1 MRVMCLV
8 YFDETSFAGM
18 SLADMEKLTDATIE
32 EDHELRRRG
41 QLILAAPLQEP
52 KTAVHVRV
60 RKGRVKRT
68 DGPFAEAKEWVGG
81 FFVIEVKDMD
91 EAVKIASESEIAKMG
106 RIEVRP
112 IIEQTHSVTGA
123 ERPPALP
130 V

>member
-8 YFDETSFAGM
+8 YFDKTSFAAM
-18 SLADMEKLTDATIE
+18 SVAEMEKLTDATIE

-52 KTAVHVRV
+52 KTAVSIRV
-60 RKGRVKRT
+60 REGRIKRT
-68 DGPFAEAKEWVGG
+68 DGPFAEAKELVGG
-81 FFVIEVKDMD
+81 FFVIEVEDMD
-91 EAVKIASESEIAKMG
+91 KAVEIASESEIAKIG

-112 IIEQTHSVTGA
+112 IFEQTHSVTGA

>member
-1 MRVMCLV
+1 MKFMCLV
-8 YFDETSFAGM
+8 YFDEASFAGM
-18 SLADMEKLTDATIE
+18 SLADMQKLTDATIE

-52 KTAVHVRV
+52 KTAVNIRV
-60 RKGRVKRT
+60 RKGRVRRT
-68 DGPFAEAKEWVGG
+68 DGPFTEAKEWIGG
-81 FFVIEVKDMD
+81 FIVIEAKDTE
-91 EAVKIASESEIAKMG
+91 EAVGIAAAAEIAKIG

-112 IIEQTHSVTGA
+112 IFEQTHSVTGA

>member
-1 MRVMCLV
+1 MKFMCLV

-18 SLADMEKLTDATIE
+18 SLADMQKLTDATIE

-52 KTAVHVRV
+52 RTAVNIRV
-60 RKGRVKRT
+60 RKGLVRRT

-81 FFVIEVKDMD
+81 FFVIEAKDTE
-91 EAVKIASESEIAKMG
+91 EAVGIAVASEIAKIG

-112 IIEQTHSVTGA
+112 IFEQTHSVTGA
-123 ERPPALP
+123 ERPPALS

>member
-1 MRVMCLV
+1 MRFMCLV

-18 SLADMEKLTDATIE
+18 SLPDMRKLTDATIE

-52 KTAVHVRV
+52 RTAVNIQV
-60 RKGRVKRT
+60 RKKRVKRT
-68 DGPFAEAKEWVGG
+68 DGPYSEAKEWVGG
-81 FFVIEVKDMD
+81 FFVIDVADM
-91 EAVKIASESEIAKMG
+91 EAAVKIATESEIAKIG

-112 IIEQTHSVTGA
+112 IFEQTHSVTGA